1 MSPEFVCVYAD
12 ATREEALERVGRSA
26 LPAESLSWVYG
37 MNTHRRLRGGIAL
50 ADLVRTDA
58 GERLWNV
65 LRPVQTVR
73 ADADL
78 EEVARL
84 MTDFDL
90 TVVAVVDEDERILG
104 IVTVDDVL
112 ELVLPEPWRRRF
124 GLLGSD

>member
-1 MSPEFVCVYAD
+1 
-12 ATREEALERVGRSA
+12 
-26 LPAESLSWVYG
+26 
-37 MNTHRRLRGGIAL
+37 MNTRRRLRGGIAL
-50 ADLVRTDA
+50 ADLVRTA
-58 GERLWNV
+58 EGERLRNV

-73 ADADL
+73 AEADL

-90 TVVAVVDEDERILG
+90 TIVPVVDEDDRILG

>member
-1 MSPEFVCVYAD
+1 
-12 ATREEALERVGRSA
+12 
-26 LPAESLSWVYG
+26 

-50 ADLVRTDA
+50 ADLVRVPA
-58 GERLWNV
+58 EERLWNV
-65 LRPVQTVR
+65 LRAVQTVR

-90 TVVAVVDEDERILG
+90 TVVPVVDEEERMLG

-112 ELVLPEPWRRRF
+112 ELVLPEPLAPPLRAPRER
-124 GLLGSD
+124 LT